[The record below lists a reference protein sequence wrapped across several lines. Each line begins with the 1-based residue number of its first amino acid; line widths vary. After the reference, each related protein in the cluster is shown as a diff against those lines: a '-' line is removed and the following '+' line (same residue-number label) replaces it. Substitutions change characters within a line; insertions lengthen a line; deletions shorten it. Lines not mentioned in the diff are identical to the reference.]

1 MIGRVG
7 EGGRKQ
13 NKTNK
18 KLNAVFSR
26 ENKNKTIKN
35 KRIGERFPA
44 HTRRTKVEKQKWRTK
59 NKRTANNNKQTKT
72 KTFLHVRLG
81 FGRWGTFSF
90 GRSGVSRAV
99 ISPILLQLLKK
110 KSHSLSHTLL
120 LLLSNKV
127 EATLTNTNK
136 QNSISLS
143 SWLFNPLFTNT
154 HSK

>member
-18 KLNAVFSR
+18 KPNAVFSR

-44 HTRRTKVEKQKWRTK
+44 HTRRTKNENQKWRTK
-59 NKRTANNNKQTKT
+59 NKRTANNNKQKN
-72 KTFLHVRLG
+72 LPPRPSGIWSLRHVLV
-81 FGRWGTFSF
+81 W
-90 GRSGVSRAV
+90 
-99 ISPILLQLLKK
+99 
-110 KSHSLSHTLL
+110 SLRCEPRCH
-120 LLLSNKV
+120 
-127 EATLTNTNK
+127 LTNTTTITEKRNHTHSHTHYYYYYQTKSRQLSPIQTKLHFFVVVIVQPPFHNK
-136 QNSISLS
+136 H
-143 SWLFNPLFTNT
+143 T